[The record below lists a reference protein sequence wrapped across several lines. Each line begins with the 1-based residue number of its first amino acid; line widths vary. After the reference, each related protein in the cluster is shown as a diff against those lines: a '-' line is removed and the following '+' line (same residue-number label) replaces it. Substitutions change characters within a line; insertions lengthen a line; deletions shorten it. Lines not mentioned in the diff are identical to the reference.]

1 MQLLDIIIKDKKT
14 FFVLDL
20 SSSTIFNGE
29 KDEEG
34 EEVKSKTS
42 VRENGI
48 YEVFYSLYD
57 YIRDKFLWSEFGLV
71 AYPSTRV
78 RHGELESK
86 LRPELTQ
93 RNLILQTNGD
103 TYQPTPFWSLQY
115 NLSPSENHVVKEA
128 LTKFSKGFD
137 EEVVN
142 LIKERLQIYDK
153 EKKPDGLFDYETD
166 TNELLPRQWR

>member
-1 MQLLDIIIKDKKT
+1 M
-14 FFVLDL
+14 
-20 SSSTIFNGE
+20 
-29 KDEEG
+29 
-34 EEVKSKTS
+34 
-42 VRENGI
+42 
-48 YEVFYSLYD
+48 
-57 YIRDKFLWSEFGLV
+57 
-71 AYPSTRV
+71 
-78 RHGELESK
+78 ESK

-93 RNLILQTNGD
+93 RNLILQANGD

-115 NLSPSENHVVKEA
+115 NLNPSENHVVNEA

>member
-20 SSSTIFNGE
+20 SSSTIFYGE

-57 YIRDKFLWSEFGLV
+57 YIRDKFLWSEFGLW
-71 AYPSTRV
+71 PTRAPV
-78 RHGELESK
+78 SA
-86 LRPELTQ
+86 TA
-93 RNLILQTNGD
+93 
-103 TYQPTPFWSLQY
+103 S
-115 NLSPSENHVVKEA
+115 
-128 LTKFSKGFD
+128 
-137 EEVVN
+137 
-142 LIKERLQIYDK
+142 
-153 EKKPDGLFDYETD
+153 
-166 TNELLPRQWR
+166 WRASSARS